1 MFKFIYILIVSTSIF
16 LTSSN
21 KLGYDFSKPTLNDE
35 LPPILHE
42 ISGLAIIDSTS
53 IACIQDE
60 DGILFI
66 YNIKR

>member
-1 MFKFIYILIVSTSIF
+1 MLKFIYILFISTDIF

-21 KLGYDFSKPTLNDE
+21 KSAYDFSKPTLNDK

-53 IACIQDE
+53 IACM
-60 DGILFI
+60 
-66 YNIKR
+66 